1 MLIGGFGSR
10 QLTPSML
17 LVPWILLEAEDH
29 PWKWE
34 MFRFPWGESLTLPCQ
49 APHFSSG
56 DKVKVPFS
64 LWIEKCHRFHS
75 IVIRSYPASG
85 NLKMSTTNS
94 WKTWRGWFP
103 VVEVQEP
110 FRALSPHVLAHT
122 SPRQPAH
129 VVFNQSSSWWKYH
142 LIRMRHPRRV
152 PSHNVE
158 IGARS
163 HPSPGMPLNLS
174 WICRISWSI
183 LTPASPR
190 LALHTSLDWGRWRWP

>member
-75 IVIRSYPASG
+75 VVIRSYPARG
-85 NLKMSTTNS
+85 NLKISTTNP

-110 FRALSPHVLAHT
+110 FRVLSPHVLAHT
-122 SPRQPAH
+122 GPRQPAQCTCRI
-129 VVFNQSSSWWKYH
+129 QSEFK
-142 LIRMRHPRRV
+142 L
-152 PSHNVE
+152 VE
-158 IGARS
+158 I
-163 HPSPGMPLNLS
+163 PSYQDE
-174 WICRISWSI
+174 
-183 LTPASPR
+183 ASPQGPFPQCR
-190 LALHTSLDWGRWRWP
+190 NWRPQPSEPWHATEPE